1 MEPANGWNPFTLGWL
16 DPDHVW
22 VAWKNV
28 EDPALPYSIG
38 ILDIV
43 SKKKPIFFEKIS
55 WDGSATNWNSLMLQS
70 RQDLI
75 PGQICVRNVI
85 CGRIYAKLKPD
96 NLIRNRHIITVD
108 NEGKQTE
115 QDMAQ
120 DLKLPF
126 NIQVKVTFAKKT
138 FYCQIILT
146 IVLSTQRIPSVWVDS
161 CSLVCI
167 AR

>member
-75 PGQICVRNVI
+75 PGLICVRNVI
-85 CGRIYAKLKPD
+85 CGRIMQ
-96 NLIRNRHIITVD
+96 N
-108 NEGKQTE
+108 
-115 QDMAQ
+115 
-120 DLKLPF
+120 
-126 NIQVKVTFAKKT
+126 
-138 FYCQIILT
+138 
-146 IVLSTQRIPSVWVDS
+146 
-161 CSLVCI
+161 
-167 AR
+167 

>member
-1 MEPANGWNPFTLGWL
+1 MGGTPSLLAGWILTMCGSPGRTLRTQHC
-16 DPDHVW
+16 PT
-22 VAWKNV
+22 
-28 EDPALPYSIG
+28 P
-38 ILDIV
+38 
-43 SKKKPIFFEKIS
+43 
-55 WDGSATNWNSLMLQS
+55 SASLTSSRRRNRSSLRRSLGTAQRQTGTLMLQS

-75 PGQICVRNVI
+75 PGQIFVRNVI
-85 CGRIYAKLKPD
+85 CRRIYAKLKPD

-126 NIQVKVTFAKKT
+126 NIQVNVTYAKKT
-138 FYCQIILT
+138 FFCQIILT
-146 IVLSTQRIPSVWVDS
+146 IVLSTQRIPSVWVDA